1 VGGSP
6 ACFKLALVAVPADP
20 PWPITP
26 YQTKSKHRKSK
37 MNTTANGKI
46 VNEASPGNHGEQEI
60 PKVGGL

>member
-1 VGGSP
+1 
-6 ACFKLALVAVPADP
+6 
-20 PWPITP
+20 
-26 YQTKSKHRKSK
+26 